1 MLRLVS
7 LYLFLMLFFYLEAFS
22 QEQKFKYPLPSSLNY
37 TNLKI
42 IDGPE
47 KNRDSCLIFSLEY
60 CEDTLDYL
68 ACLNNINIDYFYPI
82 GWSRGGAFAYAQL
95 IDVDGELPTYKML
108 IVNSPIKATSI
119 SNSIPV
125 GFTPVEDFDDIYDF
139 WVENKNS
146 IDGLMELHHII
157 PNTIS
162 YKPVTKL
169 RQNSKFKLELVS
181 KKGKIPFRE
190 GTFVYQYQIK
200 LNLGKGKEHIL
211 YKYEY
216 LSVQRKIDEINI
228 VGIIPSPFEKK
239 AVLVLS
245 SKEWVAHANQSLT
258 FKLIVINW

>member
-7 LYLFLMLFFYLEAFS
+7 LYSFLMLFFYLEAFS
-22 QEQKFKYPLPSSLNY
+22 QEQKLKYPLPSSLNY

-42 IDGPE
+42 TDAPK
-47 KNRDSCLIFSLEY
+47 KNRDSCLTFPLEY
-60 CEDTLDYL
+60 GEDTLDYL

-95 IDVDGELPTYKML
+95 VDVDGELPTYKML
-108 IVNSPIKATSI
+108 IINSPIKATST

-125 GFTPVEDFDDIYDF
+125 GFSPAEDFDDVYDF
-139 WVENKNS
+139 WVENKNDV
-146 IDGLMELHHII
+146 DGLMELHHIRS
-157 PNTIS
+157 NTIS
-162 YKPVTKL
+162 YKPITKL
-169 RQNSKFKLELVS
+169 RQNSKFKLELVP
-181 KKGKIPFRE
+181 KKGKIPFGE

-200 LNLGKGKEHIL
+200 LNLDKGKERIL

-228 VGIIPSPFEKK
+228 VGIIQSPFEKK

-245 SKEWVAHANQSLT
+245 SREWVDYANQNLT

>member
-1 MLRLVS
+1 
-7 LYLFLMLFFYLEAFS
+7 MLFSYSEAFS
-22 QEQKFKYPLPSSLNY
+22 QEKKFKYPLPSSLNY

-42 IDGPE
+42 TDSP
-47 KNRDSCLIFSLEY
+47 KKDRDSCLVFPLEY

-95 IDVDGELPTYKML
+95 VDIDGELPTYKMR
-108 IVNSPIKATSI
+108 IINSPIRATNI
-119 SNSIPV
+119 SNSVPV
-125 GFTPVEDFDDIYDF
+125 GFNPAEDFDDISDF
-139 WVENKNS
+139 WVESKS
-146 IDGLMELHHII
+146 DVDQLMELHHIM
-157 PNTIS
+157 PNTVS
-162 YKPVTKL
+162 YQSVQKL
-169 RQNSKFKLELVS
+169 KQNSKFKLKLVP
-181 KKGKIPFRE
+181 KKGKIPFGE

-200 LNLGKGKEHIL
+200 LNLEKEKELIL

-216 LSVQRKIDEINI
+216 LSVHRKIDAINI

-245 SKEWVAHANQSLT
+245 SKEWVDHANQSLT